1 MDKIKSVLKDFRWL
15 IAIASAVYAVCVNV
29 YVLEGLPSRVSK
41 LEAWQA
47 SAEEYHHRIDLT
59 QMKIATS
66 LESIEANV
74 ALLLSKVLYND
85 RPQGM

>member
-1 MDKIKSVLKDFRWL
+1 MDKIKGILKDVRWL
-15 IAIASAVYAVCVNV
+15 IAIASAIYAICVNV

-41 LEAWQA
+41 LESWQV

-85 RPQGM
+85 RTQGL

>member
-1 MDKIKSVLKDFRWL
+1 MDKVKGILKDVRWL
-15 IAIASAVYAVCVNV
+15 IAIASAIYAICVNI
-29 YVLEGLPSRVSK
+29 YVLEGLPTRVSK

-85 RPQGM
+85 RTQGL

>member
-1 MDKIKSVLKDFRWL
+1 MDKIKSILKDFRWL

-41 LEAWQA
+41 LETWQA